1 MVINF
6 LIINKKSNFNYL
18 LNYSAEMLE
27 RNQSLEFERSY
38 ERFQL
43 LKVHFFFFETFT
55 EFHFYYLLHRSCF
68 I

>member
-1 MVINF
+1 MVFNV

-18 LNYSAEMLE
+18 LNYSAEILE

-43 LKVHFFFFETFT
+43 LKVHFLF
-55 EFHFYYLLHRSCF
+55 LIRNLK
-68 I
+68 

>member
-1 MVINF
+1 MVISV

-38 ERFQL
+38 ET
-43 LKVHFFFFETFT
+43 KVFLNKYIYF
-55 EFHFYYLLHRSCF
+55 
-68 I
+68 